1 MIPKP
6 RHLEPEYGT
15 QFKDS
20 SIVEAYQYRPPY
32 PAEIFE
38 ILAGLL
44 TDEQRT
50 VLDVGCGRGDIARE
64 LVNFVERVDAVDF
77 SANMIETGKKL
88 PGGDNPRINWIIGP
102 VEEVPLAPPY
112 SLVTA
117 GASLHWMDWYVVL
130 PRFREVL
137 FPGGYVALTGT
148 EAAPAWWEGE
158 IGPIIRRYSTNRY
171 FQPYDLVE
179 ELEKRSLFQ
188 KCGEKE
194 TSPVPFIQSIDDYIE
209 SFHSR
214 NGLSRERMDEE
225 MAADFDREVREVISL
240 SAKEGMLEFQVT
252 ARVIWGIPQ
261 QFSTS
266 RK

>member
-6 RHLEPEYGT
+6 RHLEPEYGA
-15 QFKDS
+15 QFKDR

-32 PAEIFE
+32 PAETFE
-38 ILAGLL
+38 ILAGL
-44 TDEQRT
+44 TTGEPRV

-64 LVNFVERVDAVDF
+64 LVDFVVRIDAVDF

-137 FPGGYVALTGT
+137 FSGGHVAITGT
-148 EAAPAWWEGE
+148 ETAPEWWDGK
-158 IGPIIRRYSTNRY
+158 IGPIIRHYSTNRY
-171 FQPYDLVE
+171 FQPYDLIE
-179 ELEKRSLFQ
+179 ELEKRGLFQ
-188 KCGEKE
+188 KRGEKE
-194 TSPVPFIQSIDDYIE
+194 TAPVPFVQSVDDYIE

-214 NGLSRERMDEE
+214 NGLSRERMGEE
-225 MAADFDREVREVISL
+225 MAAAFDKEVKEVL
-240 SAKEGMLEFQVT
+240 APSAKEGMLEFQVT
-252 ARVIWGIPQ
+252 GHIVWGIPQ
-261 QFSTS
+261 EFTG
-266 RK
+266 K